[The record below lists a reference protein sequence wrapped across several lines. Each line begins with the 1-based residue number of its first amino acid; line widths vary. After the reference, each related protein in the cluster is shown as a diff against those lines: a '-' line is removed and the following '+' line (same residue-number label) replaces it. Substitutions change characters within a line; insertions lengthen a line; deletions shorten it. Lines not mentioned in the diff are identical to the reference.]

1 MVQGVDYNLTSSAL
15 NVSMYRSDCHCLSSK
30 YCTSYPLIIAAIVFQ
45 VYLVNTPFLQDI
57 DFETSHCSE
66 SEVGFN
72 DK

>member
-1 MVQGVDYNLTSSAL
+1 MFQCIEATAIVWV
-15 NVSMYRSDCHCLSSK
+15 LS
-30 YCTSYPLIIAAIVFQ
+30 TVLVILIIPAIVFQ

-66 SEVGFN
+66 TEVGFN

>member
-1 MVQGVDYNLTSSAL
+1 
-15 NVSMYRSDCHCLSSK
+15 MYRSDSLCLSSK

>member
-1 MVQGVDYNLTSSAL
+1 MGVGYNLPSSAL
-15 NVSMYRSDCHCLSSK
+15 NVSMYRSSLCLSSK
-30 YCTSYPLIIAAIVFQ
+30 YCTSYPLIIPTIVFQ

-66 SEVGFN
+66 TEVGFN